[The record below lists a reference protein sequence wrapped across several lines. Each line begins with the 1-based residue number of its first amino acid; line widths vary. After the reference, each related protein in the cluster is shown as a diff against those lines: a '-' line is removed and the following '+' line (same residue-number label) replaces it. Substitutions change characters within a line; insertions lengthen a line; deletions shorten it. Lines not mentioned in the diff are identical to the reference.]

1 MLLRVGGFF
10 PIWIDSTWPFRANVG
25 GWMIVGRLDIGI
37 L

>member
-10 PIWIDSTWPFRANVG
+10 PIWIDSMWPFRASVG
-25 GWMIVGRLDIGI
+25 GWMVLGRLDIGI